1 MRRRAPPWLEGV
13 QLTPELIYE
22 YQIHPRT
29 LNDVLKADLDAMKTF
44 SQPLLVNDQLGQLY
58 LDLEMEGFGTELI
71 LEDGITSSGS
81 DSGSSN
87 GSWTESQ
94 VRTMIKKTLRNLLRF
109 IGICYITRDMFDLF
123 TAQTEEKNGEVWQVS
138 DDP

>member
-1 MRRRAPPWLEGV
+1 M
-13 QLTPELIYE
+13 
-22 YQIHPRT
+22 HPGT
-29 LNDVLKADLDAMKTF
+29 LNEVLKADLDVMKTF

-87 GSWTESQ
+87 GSWIESQ
-94 VRTMIKKTLRNLLRF
+94 VRTIKKTLQNLLRF
-109 IGICYITRDMFDLF
+109 IEISMLYHITRFDLF
-123 TAQTEEKNGEVWQVS
+123 DLYSANRGKEW
-138 DDP
+138 